1 MLKPLSKATL
11 DSSPHPT
18 GEVDSHAVAADGDGD
33 AESLLEHQGERD
45 EEDEEDEK
53 VVEEEEGEEMEE
65 DEAGGGNEGEGGSD
79 LLRDQDDDTS
89 KKHEGC
95 RKEPSSNPEKSFVN
109 SANPQA
115 EHLRDGNLGNHSP
128 SKLHIKQTSEN
139 NNGDLS
145 QPTSQRRPRSSSPC
159 IQHES
164 KNPAIICN
172 FFASGW
178 CIKGSSC
185 KFLHKKEVVDYA
197 NLGTQEDRST
207 KDTIDCKGM
216 PNVGN
221 LTKSDFLLQRALV
234 QTYGGETHGFSQF
247 KDTNFQA
254 SKNDEHFQV
263 DGTRQPKFQGKGAGT
278 DVPIPYTDFSEDRYS
293 SSVEISSRH
302 FSSER
307 MMYKEMPSGEHRYD
321 ASFSSASSLIK
332 NPFTSESNC
341 SVGGSSMLLNVHND
355 SCDIY
360 STGKKPDDLAR
371 QYQPSHFTLHG
382 SYTSG
387 LSSSIKSNFDYCTHS
402 LRESPA
408 IESLHSFA
416 QAGTR
421 LAQGSPLGNISAD
434 SLSFSGLQQK
444 LQANTWETS
453 VPFRPS
459 FSLAPFIKPFCDSQY
474 DPFVDSIDHPKRA
487 LTSTSPKGTLVG
499 TESQHTIGA
508 PIAGDFRPGYDASK
522 SVNSFASASE
532 GILGIRKEVH
542 EYSSYTTLS
551 PGFTTKDEE
560 KGQIPD
566 LTNPAPVNESE
577 LGNNSRVDKVKYTK
591 ESKAMKIFHAAL
603 VEFLKELLKPSW
615 KEGRLNKD
623 THKLI
628 VKKAADKVLGVLQPH
643 QVPNGPEAIDQY
655 LSSSKPKLLKLVEA
669 YVDKHSKS

>member
-1 MLKPLSKATL
+1 MLKAFPKATL

-18 GEVDSHAVAADGDGD
+18 GEVDSHAVAANGDGD
-33 AESLLEHQGERD
+33 AESLFEHQGERY
-45 EEDEEDEK
+45 EEDEK
-53 VVEEEEGEEMEE
+53 LVEEEQGEEMEE
-65 DEAGGGNEGEGGSD
+65 DEVGGGKEGEGGSD

-89 KKHEGC
+89 TKHEGC
-95 RKEPSSNPEKSFVN
+95 LKEPSSNPANSFVN
-109 SANPQA
+109 SANSQA
-115 EHLRDGNLGNHSP
+115 EYLKGGNLVNHSP

-139 NNGDLS
+139 NNDLS

-172 FFASGW
+172 FFARGW

-197 NLGTQEDRST
+197 NQGTQEDRTT
-207 KDTIDCKGM
+207 KDAIDCKGM

-221 LTKSDFLLQRALV
+221 LTKSDFLLHRALV

-247 KDTNFQA
+247 KDTNSQA

-263 DGTRQPKFQGKGAGT
+263 DGTRQPKFQQNCAVT
-278 DVPIPYTDFSEDRYS
+278 DVPYTDFSEDRYS

-321 ASFSSASSLIK
+321 ASSLIK
-332 NPFTSESNC
+332 NPLTSESIC
-341 SVGGSSMLLNVHND
+341 SVGGSSMLLNAHND

-360 STGKKPDDLAR
+360 SIGKKPDDLAR

-382 SYTSG
+382 SHTSG
-387 LSSSIKSNFDYCTHS
+387 LSSSIKSKFDYSTHS

-416 QAGTR
+416 QVGTR
-421 LAQGSPLGNISAD
+421 LSQGSPPVNISVE
-434 SLSFSGLQQK
+434 QK
-444 LQANTWETS
+444 LQENAWETS

-459 FSLAPFIKPFCDSQY
+459 FSLAPFFKPFCESQY
-474 DPFVDSIDHPKRA
+474 DPFVDSIDHPKRV
-487 LTSTSPKGTLVG
+487 LTSTSPKGTLVS
-499 TESQHTIGA
+499 TDSQHTIGA
-508 PIAGDFRPGYDASK
+508 FIAGDLRPGYDASK
-522 SVNSFASASE
+522 SVNSFTSASE
-532 GILGIRKEVH
+532 GILVIRKEVH
-542 EYSSYTTLS
+542 EYSSYTMS
-551 PGFTTKDEE
+551 PGFTTKEEE

-577 LGNNSRVDKVKYTK
+577 RRNNLRVDKVKYSM
-591 ESKAMKIFHAAL
+591 ESKAMKIFHSAL

-655 LSSSKPKLLKLVEA
+655 LFSSKSKLLKLVEA
-669 YVDKHSKS
+669 YVDKHSKT